1 MRIAKMR
8 IAKRIKRD
16 TLIVVIS
23 VIVLTISTMQVAYSA
38 IFSVK
43 SQSTVQEIR
52 SGTLNVIID
61 NLSSSMLSTTE
72 LLPTSTNDL
81 PSSTNSSVSGPYA
94 TLAINNSGTLNSAF
108 SVSISYDTENLPSGK
123 TVDDL
128 ISFDYL
134 IIGIYDYDNGEW
146 YEYGSSYYTQIS
158 NLTPSETNVY
168 PVLRG
173 SIDAPAVVGNTTA
186 RTFRVYIWLKEDTPV
201 SEIGKL
207 AYLKLNVKST
217 TINDGVNS

>member
-1 MRIAKMR
+1 MR

-23 VIVLTISTMQVAYSA
+23 VIVLTISTMRVAYSA

-43 SQSTVQEIR
+43 SQSTVQEIK

-61 NLSSSMLSTTE
+61 NLSSSRPSTAE
-72 LLPTSTNDL
+72 LFPTSTDDL
-81 PSSTNSSVSGPYA
+81 PSSTNKSVEGPYA
-94 TLAINNSGTLNSAF
+94 TLVLNNSGTLDSAF
-108 SVSISYDTENLPSGK
+108 SVTVSYDTDNLPAGK
-123 TVDDL
+123 TAKDL

-134 IIGIYDYDNGEW
+134 IIGIYDVDNDEW

-158 NLTPSETNVY
+158 GLTPSETNVY
-168 PVLRG
+168 PVLSG
-173 SIDAPAVVGNTTA
+173 GISAPVAPSNTTSK
-186 RTFRVYIWLKEDTPV
+186 TYRVYIWLDENTPV
-201 SEIGKL
+201 SEIDKL

-217 TINDGVNS
+217 TVNDGVNSLSNS